1 MAEGDDLTNCPVCFD
16 EYTETDERIPKI
28 LPCSHSLCE
37 KCLEVLIRN
46 NKMDCPE
53 CRVNHEAASGTKSF
67 PQNKYIVTHLQKKQ
81 MIEAKAHKIIS
92 DGSCEMCP
100 EHRREKIFFCKDA
113 GCKKSV
119 CPICFA
125 RHHRN
130 HQSIDLEAQ
139 KKKCEPLLANI
150 EALNRDLLET
160 RRHLVCTKEDADNQI
175 LACTKAIKS
184 QKEEMMKEMNKKFDS
199 MLKEV
204 TSMTRNDIDKKIA
217 AIDESIILLDNMKE
231 KVDPVDM
238 TDDSINSSLET
249 VQDMAVQNRDFDAGN
264 PSLLTNIKYSPGVIN
279 SEMIDRICG
288 CLETFGQ
295 SSQVPAAAT
304 AASIPKRELS
314 ASDFKLTGRFLAYV
328 DYRFK

>member
-1 MAEGDDLTNCPVCFD
+1 MAECGDDLTNCPVCFD
-16 EYTETDERIPKI
+16 EYTETGDHIPKI
-28 LPCSHSLCE
+28 LPCSHSLCG

-46 NKMDCPE
+46 SKIDCPE
-53 CRVNHEAASGTKSF
+53 CRVKHEAASGTRSF

-81 MIEAKAHKIIS
+81 TTEAKAHKIIS

-100 EHRREKIFFCKDA
+100 DHGREKILFCKDT

-125 RHHRN
+125 RYHKN
-130 HQSIDLEAQ
+130 HQFIDLEVQ

-150 EALNRDLLET
+150 EALNRDLFDT
-160 RRHLVCTKEDADNQI
+160 RRHLVSTKEDADNQI
-175 LACTKAIKS
+175 LACTKAITL
-184 QKEEMMKEMNKKFDS
+184 QREETMNEINKKFDS

-204 TSMTRNDIDKKIA
+204 TSMTRNDIDEKIA

-238 TDDSINSSLET
+238 TDDSISSSLET
-249 VQDMAVQNRDFDAGN
+249 IRDMAVQNRDFDAGN
-264 PSLLTNIKYSPGVIN
+264 LSLRTNIKYSPGVIN
-279 SEMIDRICG
+279 TEMVDRLCG

-295 SSQVPAAAT
+295 SSQVPAAT
-304 AASIPKRELS
+304 TVASIPKKELC
-314 ASDFKLTGRFLAYV
+314 ASDFKLTGRYWG
-328 DYRFK
+328 